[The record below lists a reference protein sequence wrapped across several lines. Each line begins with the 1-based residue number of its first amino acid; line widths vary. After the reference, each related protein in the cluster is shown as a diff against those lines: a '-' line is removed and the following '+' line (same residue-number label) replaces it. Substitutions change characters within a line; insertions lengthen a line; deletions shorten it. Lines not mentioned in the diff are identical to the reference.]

1 MRVDVAM
8 DIVTGQNVGY
18 CVSSVDE
25 ERTGEIESIFVASD
39 YRGLGIGDSLMKK
52 ALTWMDKKVQ

>member
-1 MRVDVAM
+1 VLRVDVAM

-25 ERTGEIESIFVASD
+25 ERTGEIESISLHPIIGVWE
-39 YRGLGIGDSLMKK
+39 LGI
-52 ALTWMDKKVQ
+52 AL